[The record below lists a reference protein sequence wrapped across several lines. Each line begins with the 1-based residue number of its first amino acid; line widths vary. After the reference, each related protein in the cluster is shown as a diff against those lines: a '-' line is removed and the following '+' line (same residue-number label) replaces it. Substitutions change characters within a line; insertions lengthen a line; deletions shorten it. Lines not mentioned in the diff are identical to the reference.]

1 MAAGGAATMSPVPG
15 ELLFEQRG
23 LSFLWRPFW
32 GLGSVFPK
40 TTKEHA
46 ARARTKGGGDW
57 RGGSRAQ

>member
-1 MAAGGAATMSPVPG
+1 MSPVPG